1 MANKYYSILTDV
13 GVAAVANAAALGR
26 KVDIQYFAVGD
37 GNGGYYQPKSD
48 ATALKH
54 EVWRG
59 SISSIELKSS
69 NVIEATGIITSDVGG
84 FTIRETGLFNSSG
97 QLIAISN
104 VPDAEKVVITDGTAS
119 EMILK
124 QQIAVSNADVINLKM
139 DPTIILATKQDLKS
153 KADLKDG
160 KIVTSQLPVASTGT
174 MGMVKLSDDF
184 SINDDGSLA
193 VKNAGGG
200 NTGSVPIKISND
212 QVAAELEF
220 PIKYN
225 ASGEVVATDENDGT
239 GIISLE
245 SIGGKLEFVAKNV
258 I

>member
-1 MANKYYSILTDV
+1 MASKYYSILTDV

-37 GNGGYYQPKSD
+37 SDGAYYQPTSN

-59 SISSIELKSS
+59 NVSSIELKSS
-69 NVIEATGIITSDVGG
+69 NVIEATGVITSDVGG

-97 QLIAISN
+97 QLLAISN
-104 VPDAEKVVITDGTAS
+104 VPDTEKVVITDGTAS

-160 KIVTSQLPVASTGT
+160 KVPASQLPVASADILGV
-174 MGMVKLSDDF
+174 VKLSDDF

-200 NTGSVPIKISND
+200 NTGSVPIKISEG

-225 ASGEVVATDENDGT
+225 EFGEVVATDEDDGT

>member
-26 KVDIQYFAVGD
+26 KVDIQYVAVGD
-37 GNGGYYQPKSD
+37 GGGAYYQPASD
-48 ATALKH
+48 AEALKH

-59 SISSIELKSS
+59 NVSSIKLQSS
-69 NVIEATGIITSDVGG
+69 NIIEVTGVITSDVGG
-84 FTIRETGLFNSSG
+84 FTIRETGLFNSLN

-104 VPDAEKVVITDGTAS
+104 VPDTNKVVIADGTAS

-124 QQIAVSNADVINLKM
+124 QQIAVSNTDVINLKM
-139 DPTIILATKQDLKS
+139 DPTIILATKQDLIS

-160 KIVTSQLPVASTGT
+160 KVVTDQLPVASTEALGV
-174 MGMVKLSDDF
+174 VKLSKDF
-184 SINDDGSLA
+184 TVNEDGTIS
-193 VKNAGGG
+193 VKNSGSG
-200 NTGSVPIKISND
+200 TGSVPIKINED
-212 QVAAELEF
+212 RVTAELEF
-220 PIKYN
+220 PVKFN
-225 ASGEVVATDENDGT
+225 EFGEVVATNEDDGT

-245 SIGGKLEFVAKNV
+245 SVGGKLEFVAKNV

>member
-1 MANKYYSILTDV
+1 MASKYYSILTDI

-37 GNGGYYQPKSD
+37 GGGAYYQPTSNT
-48 ATALKH
+48 TALKN

-59 SISSIELKSS
+59 NVSSIELESS
-69 NVIEATGIITSDVGG
+69 NIITATGVITSDVGG
-84 FTIRETGLFNSSG
+84 FTIRELGLFDSAG

-104 VPDAEKVVITDGTAS
+104 VPDTEKVVIADGTAS
-119 EMILK
+119 EMVIK
-124 QQIAVSNADVINLKM
+124 MQIAVSHAETIELKM
-139 DPTIILATKQDLKS
+139 DPTVILATKQDLTT
-153 KADLKDG
+153 KADLKG
-160 KIVTSQLPVASTGT
+160 GMVPSSQLPVASADTLGV
-174 MGMVKLSDDF
+174 VKLSDDF

-200 NTGSVPIKISND
+200 NTGSVPIKISEG

-225 ASGEVVATDENDGT
+225 EFGEVVATDEDDGT

>member
-26 KVDIQYFAVGD
+26 KVDIKYFAVGD
-37 GNGGYYQPKSD
+37 GGGTYYQPASD
-48 ATALKH
+48 AEALKH

-59 SISSIELKSS
+59 NVSSIKLKSS
-69 NVIEATGIITSDVGG
+69 NIIEVTGVITSDVGG
-84 FTIRETGLFNSSG
+84 FTIRETGLFNSSN

-104 VPDAEKVVITDGTAS
+104 VPDTNKVVIADGTAS

-124 QQIAVSNADVINLKM
+124 QQIAVSNTDVINLKM
-139 DPTIILATKQDLKS
+139 DPTIILATKQDLEL

-160 KIVTSQLPVASTGT
+160 KVVISQLPVASMEALGV
-174 MGMVKLSDDF
+174 VKLSKDF
-184 SINDDGSLA
+184 TVNEDGTLS

-200 NTGSVPIKISND
+200 NTGSVPIKISED

-225 ASGEVVATDENDGT
+225 EFGEVVATNEDDGT